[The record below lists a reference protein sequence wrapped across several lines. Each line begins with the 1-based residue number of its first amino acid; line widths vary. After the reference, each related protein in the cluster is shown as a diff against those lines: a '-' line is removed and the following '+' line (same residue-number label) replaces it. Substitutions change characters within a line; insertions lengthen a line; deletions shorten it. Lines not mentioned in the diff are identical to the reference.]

1 MRSKKFTAVM
11 LAALCSLSFVGCG
24 DPSTDS
30 SDGDVPK
37 NNVPGADKTTIKVVN
52 FNGGIGTEWLDEAAE
67 RFATARLTKNYA
79 TGKTGV
85 YVDVEPGSGITLD
98 SIGGDTTNLYF
109 TERKWDIDTIAQN
122 GELLDITDVIKDE
135 TREGGSLET
144 VIKQNK
150 LGSITGNDGKYYGLP
165 HYEFFGGLTYD
176 VDVFTETKAYLAAET
191 ATDKIPYGSKYGT
204 VNLVASASTVKSNG
218 PDGTPNTL
226 DDGLPAT
233 MQELIILMDYFK
245 NRTEYKP
252 VALSGL
258 YNNYSNYFLSG
269 LWAALAGYEQMTNYY
284 NCEGQIDVV
293 TGYTTENIF
302 PGIDYIKKPKV
313 EKVTLNGDNGYLGN
327 NMAAKYYAIAMLEI
341 MQKEGFFT
349 NGASSSGIDH
359 YGAQKSII
367 YNPISSKFEKCAMLM
382 EASYWYNEAT
392 LAGSFD
398 SYKLLAG
405 NDDYRNIS
413 FMPLPSAWDSSDAQA
428 AGKNTIMDI
437 GIGVMVANG
446 NIKNNPEVL
455 SAVKDFISFLYSND
469 ELVNFTKKTGMT
481 RPFNYTLNE
490 SDVNALP
497 LFSQSVYKLTE
508 TSNVVYYSGTT
519 SAYKQAKGYLKICL
533 ELPKALVLDTQYNNY
548 LTAVKAG
555 SSTETL
561 FAKTQ
566 YSQAEWAN
574 IYKK

>member
-1 MRSKKFTAVM
+1 MRSKKITAFI
-11 LAALCSLSFVGCG
+11 LATLCSLSFVGCDG
-24 DPSTDS
+24 PSNGG
-30 SDGDVPK
+30 DGDENK

-67 RFATARLTKNYA
+67 RFATARLEKPYA

-85 YVDVEPGSGITLD
+85 YVEVEPGSGITLD
-98 SIGGDTTNLYF
+98 SIGGDSTNLYF
-109 TERKWDIDTIAQN
+109 TERRWDIDTIAQN
-122 GELLDITDVIKDE
+122 GELLDITDVIQDE
-135 TREGGSLET
+135 TRVGGSLET

-176 VDVFTETKAYLAAET
+176 KDVFTESKAYLAAES
-191 ATDKIPYGSKYGT
+191 ATDKIPYGSKYGM
-204 VNLVASASTVKSNG
+204 VYLVATADTVKSNG
-218 PDGTPNTL
+218 PDGTPNTD

-245 NRTEYKP
+245 NRTDYSP

-269 LWAALAGYEQMTNYY
+269 LWASLAGYEQMTNYY
-284 NCEGQIDVV
+284 NCEGEIEVV
-293 TGYTTENIF
+293 TGYTTENLF
-302 PGIDYIKKPKV
+302 PGIDYIKKPKIG
-313 EKVTLNGDNGYLGN
+313 KVTLTGDNGYLGN
-327 NMAAKYYAIAMLEI
+327 SMAAKYYAIAMLEI

-367 YNPISSKFEKCAMLM
+367 YNPTTSKFEKCAMLM

-398 SYKLLAG
+398 SYKLISG
-405 NDDYRNIS
+405 NDPDRNLC
-413 FMPLPSAWDSSDAQA
+413 FMPLPSAWDASDVQA
-428 AGKNTIMDI
+428 AGKNTLMDI

-455 SAVKDFISFLYSND
+455 AAVKDFISFLYSNE
-469 ELVNFTKKTGMT
+469 ELINFTKKTGMT
-481 RPFNYTLNE
+481 RPFNYTVDKD
-490 SDVNALP
+490 DVDDLP
-497 LFSQSVYKLTE
+497 LYSQSVYNLTVA
-508 TSNVVYYSGTT
+508 SNVVYYSGTT

-533 ELPKALVLDTQYNNY
+533 ELPKSIVIDTKYNNY

-555 SSTETL
+555 NSTATL
-561 FAKTQ
+561 FTNTQ